1 MCFLFTISD
10 QDGGT
15 EIDWKLELMDLWEG
29 TGEKMN
35 YFQFDLNPVEPWIVK
50 KNKKGSKNKYIFLL
64 YPYLC
69 IYRYITTSSW
79 NTVYLELP

>member
-35 YFQFDLNPVEPWIVK
+35 YFQFDLNPVEP
-50 KNKKGSKNKYIFLL
+50 
-64 YPYLC
+64 
-69 IYRYITTSSW
+69 
-79 NTVYLELP
+79 